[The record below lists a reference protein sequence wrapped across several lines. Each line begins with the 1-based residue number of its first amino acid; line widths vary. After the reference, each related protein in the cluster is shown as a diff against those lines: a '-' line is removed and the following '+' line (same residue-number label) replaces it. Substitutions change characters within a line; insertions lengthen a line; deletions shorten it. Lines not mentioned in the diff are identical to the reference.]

1 MATYLVTGVA
11 GFIGSRVA
19 EMLLAD
25 GHHLVGLDNLNDY
38 YDVALKKHRLERISN
53 QGGFEFHQIDI
64 ESAESVDSFFAQHSI
79 DAVFNLAARA
89 GVRQSMLE
97 PHVYMSTNAM
107 GTLNLL
113 ESMRKHSVQKM
124 VLASTSSLYAGL
136 PMPFKES
143 LPVNTPISPY
153 AASKKAAEMIAYSY
167 HHLYK
172 LDVSVVRYFTVFGPI
187 GRPDMAVMRFIKW
200 ISEGTPI
207 ELFGDGSQSRDFTY
221 VDDIASGTI
230 AALQR
235 VGFEIFNLG
244 GGNNP
249 ISIKQIIT
257 WIEEDLGKSSIL
269 DIKPFHQADMLSTW
283 ADISK
288 AFEKLSWTP
297 KILPREGIRKCVEYF
312 LANKNFFAKVTL

>member
-1 MATYLVTGVA
+1 
-11 GFIGSRVA
+11 
-19 EMLLAD
+19 
-25 GHHLVGLDNLNDY
+25 
-38 YDVALKKHRLERISN
+38 
-53 QGGFEFHQIDI
+53 
-64 ESAESVDSFFAQHSI
+64 
-79 DAVFNLAARA
+79 
-89 GVRQSMLE
+89 
-97 PHVYMSTNAM
+97 
-107 GTLNLL
+107 
-113 ESMRKHSVQKM
+113 
-124 VLASTSSLYAGL
+124 
-136 PMPFKES
+136 
-143 LPVNTPISPY
+143 
-153 AASKKAAEMIAYSY
+153 MIAYSY

-200 ISEGTPI
+200 ISEGKPI

-230 AALQR
+230 AALRR

-249 ISIKQIIT
+249 ISMKQIIT

-269 DIKPFHQADMLSTW
+269 DIKPFHKADMLSTW

-288 AFEKLSWTP
+288 ASEILSWSPGTS
-297 KILPREGIRKCVEYF
+297 PREGIRKCVEYY

>member
-53 QGGFEFHQIDI
+53 LGGFEFHQIDI
-64 ESAESVDSFFAQHSI
+64 ESAESVEGLFAKHSI

-97 PHVYMSTNAM
+97 PHLYMSTNAM

-113 ESMRKHSVQKM
+113 ESMRKHSVEKL

-230 AALQR
+230 AALRR

-249 ISIKQIIT
+249 ISMKQIIT

-269 DIKPFHQADMLSTW
+269 DIKPFHKADMLSTW

-288 AFEKLSWTP
+288 ASEILSWSPGTS
-297 KILPREGIRKCVEYF
+297 PREGIRKCVEYY